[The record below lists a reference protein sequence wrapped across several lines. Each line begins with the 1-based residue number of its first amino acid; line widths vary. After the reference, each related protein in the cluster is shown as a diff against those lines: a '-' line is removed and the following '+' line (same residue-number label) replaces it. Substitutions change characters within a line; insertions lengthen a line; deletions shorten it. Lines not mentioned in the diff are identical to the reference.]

1 MKDSSI
7 LRFNPMTVV
16 VLGMVSLTVGILTF
30 WETNVELM
38 SNLSGGLAT
47 FTGATFGIIG
57 IWLTLLNPLRVFDE
71 KGPIND
77 SKQRLVN
84 KLRPFFK
91 LSIATFAVSIVLR
104 LVIAVAPPAIQ
115 TLSQWFVALVELL
128 AGASITLPPAA
139 TEWIYLVARTS
150 IGSVLMFLYIVQVV
164 VILANLLPL
173 FDSEKREREREWE
186 QAKGTRKHQSAK
198 P

>member
-1 MKDSSI
+1 MKDSSVP
-7 LRFNPMTVV
+7 RFNPKTIIGLVV
-16 VLGMVSLTVGILTF
+16 VSLAVGILTF
-30 WETNVELM
+30 WQPHSELM
-38 SNLSGGLAT
+38 KNLSGGLAT

-71 KGPIND
+71 KESIDG
-77 SKQRLVN
+77 SKQRLIN

-104 LVIAVAPPAIQ
+104 LVIAVVPPAIQ

-128 AGASITLPPAA
+128 VGASATLPPAA
-139 TEWIYLVARTS
+139 TEWIYLVTRTS
-150 IGSVLMFLYIVQVV
+150 IGSVLMFLYIAQVV

-173 FDSEKREREREWE
+173 FDSEKRGREREWE